1 MTSFKILHVIPNLA
15 KGGAQRLVISIAKA
29 YLRLEKHQV
38 KVLVFNSIND
48 FAEDTTNLDITI
60 IPLNYQSKFPM
71 RTKVSNSE
79 KFIKFLS
86 GYNPDVIHS
95 HLKAG
100 DLISRIIINKK
111 IKYFAHLHAD
121 NYLSNFNLKKTFLKK
136 NILKKNDHILMMR
149 LYRKTNTTFI
159 AISDEIS
166 KKYKEILRFSRL
178 KRNIRVLY
186 NCTDFQ
192 KFTFPERSRK
202 IENIKT
208 IKLINC
214 ARNIKIKNQFFLVN
228 VMESF
233 NKRDEDFQLRLT
245 ILGDGVEHQNL
256 KNLVHNLKLN
266 QCVNFLG
273 EVNDVENFYKSSDIY
288 VHSALDGVFG
298 ISTIEALTTGLP
310 IVALKGPSYD
320 KNIVNLKNALVVENN
335 NVELFVDEIIK
346 LVKNKELYS
355 SLVKNNLELG
365 KFFSNH
371 EYVKTLNNFYNSHEN

>member
-60 IPLNYQSKFPM
+60 IPLNYLSKFPM